1 MRPQPEFRQPNGDF
15 VNGPLPVTVTPQALE
30 SSNVNPVVAVV
41 RLIDY
46 TRSFES
52 QIRFIKEAKSLDESG
67 MSMLKPR

>member
-1 MRPQPEFRQPNGDF
+1 
-15 VNGPLPVTVTPQALE
+15 VK
-30 SSNVNPVVAVV
+30 
-41 RLIDY
+41 LIDY